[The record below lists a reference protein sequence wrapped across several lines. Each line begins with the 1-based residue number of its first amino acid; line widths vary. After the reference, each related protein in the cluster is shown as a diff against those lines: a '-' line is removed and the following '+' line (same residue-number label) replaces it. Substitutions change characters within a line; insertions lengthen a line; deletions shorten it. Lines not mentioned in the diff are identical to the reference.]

1 MVSNSD
7 YEIMHKAYA
16 EALSKILE
24 LEAQLAEARRDG
36 ARLDFAERGR
46 LDIYHR
52 SLMPESKQWGITTAH
67 PHPAHRKH
75 FAKRTLRAVID
86 AAMKEAK

>member
-16 EALSKILE
+16 EALFKILE
-24 LEAQLAEARRDG
+24 LESQLAEARRDG